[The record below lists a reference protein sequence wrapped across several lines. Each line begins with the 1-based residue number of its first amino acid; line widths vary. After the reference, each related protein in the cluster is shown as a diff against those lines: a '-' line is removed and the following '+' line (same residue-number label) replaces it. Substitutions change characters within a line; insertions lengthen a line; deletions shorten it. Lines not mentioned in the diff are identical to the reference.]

1 MREGGTEEGVREAG
15 GRLDAKFSLVLFVRS
30 FVRCVVDQS
39 VTQAAVAAA
48 AAAATVETR
57 LFLSPMTRVFFRC
70 RYALRRARYSLS
82 PAPLSVHTAARHTL
96 RHACKKEHR
105 EV

>member
-1 MREGGTEEGVREAG
+1 MREGG

-48 AAAATVETR
+48 AAATVETR
-57 LFLSPMTRVFFRC
+57 LF
-70 RYALRRARYSLS
+70 YRR
-82 PAPLSVHTAARHTL
+82 
-96 RHACKKEHR
+96 
-105 EV
+105 